1 MLGRGRLGAIAVVVA
16 GAVSMAGCGE
26 GEPAGPEAGPSTV
39 EQVGEQTGKKDAA
52 QSSEQTIRGPDGST
66 VQQSDQGNQSNQ
78 VNQAGSGSSISQ
90 SQSSSGGGGG
100 VQTFSGTGRSEVT
113 TLTVNGPSRLSWTN
127 NEGRP
132 FTMKDGASKIS
143 IDSTRGRGE
152 VSLEGGTYRD
162 IKVSGDVWTVVV
174 RPR

>member
-1 MLGRGRLGAIAVVVA
+1 MLGRGRFSAIAVVVA
-16 GAVSMAGCGE
+16 GAVLVASCGE
-26 GEPAGPEAGPSTV
+26 GEPAGPEAGSSV
-39 EQVGEQTGKKDAA
+39 EQVGEQTGKEDGAR
-52 QSSEQTIRGPDGST
+52 QSSEQKIRGPDGST
-66 VQQSDQGNQSNQ
+66 VQQSEQGNQSNQ
-78 VNQAGSGSSISQ
+78 VNQSGSGSSISQ

-113 TLTVNGPSRLSWTN
+113 TLTVNGPSRLAWTN

-132 FTMKDGASKIS
+132 FTLKDGASKIS
-143 IDSTRGRGE
+143 VDSTRGRGE